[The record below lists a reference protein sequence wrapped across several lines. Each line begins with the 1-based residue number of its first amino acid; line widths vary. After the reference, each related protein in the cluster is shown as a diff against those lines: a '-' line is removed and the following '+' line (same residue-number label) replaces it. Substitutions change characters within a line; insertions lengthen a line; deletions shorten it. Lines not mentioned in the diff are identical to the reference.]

1 MWWSHVKSC
10 EVKET
15 CGEQEIRSEQVWTTL
30 SCNNDWQSISIYAT
44 MCLVKQFL
52 WANVWQIY
60 WIPLALSWHFCDFCL
75 LLGHN
80 ASIEEK
86 LVEVL
91 NLGFDW
97 CRPLGQGSR
106 GQLVRGTSRGSVEV
120 SELSAKKSE
129 IHEALVAELPSFATA
144 WALES
149 QVWAAKNHW
158 TNFWFEF
165 FKIFLF
171 VRSEI
176 LSLLVLLYRIQWH
189 AITTFFT
196 RIFFGRTCDDVVRT
210 SREGRVCDFVGLC
223 ATTATCSGGGPK
235 LTLHTENHLVCCV
248 GTTFIGDIRQDFNHL
263 YSPSIPHAFI
273 HFSIWSWFR

>member
-1 MWWSHVKSC
+1 MSKCLADLLDSI
-10 EVKET
+10 
-15 CGEQEIRSEQVWTTL
+15 GSFLTL
-30 SCNNDWQSISIYAT
+30 
-44 MCLVKQFL
+44 LRFL
-52 WANVWQIY
+52 SFVGSQC
-60 WIPLALSWHFCDFCL
+60 FDR
-75 LLGHN
+75 
-80 ASIEEK
+80 EK

-106 GQLVRGTSRGSVEV
+106 DNWCEARRVEV
-120 SELSAKKSE
+120 SKCRNCRPRSLKFTRLSCRASK
-129 IHEALVAELPSFATA
+129 LATA

-158 TNFWFEF
+158 TNFRFEF

-176 LSLLVLLYRIQWH
+176 LLVLLYRIQWH
-189 AITTFFT
+189 AIARFFT
-196 RIFFGRTCDDVVRT
+196 RIFLAALRWCGEDVEGGT
-210 SREGRVCDFVGLC
+210 SVWFCGLC
-223 ATTATCSGGGPK
+223 ATTATCFGGGPK

>member
-1 MWWSHVKSC
+1 MIDNLYQSMLLCAWLNSSY
-10 EVKET
+10 
-15 CGEQEIRSEQVWTTL
+15 EQMSGRSIGFHWLFPDTSAIFVFCWV
-30 SCNNDWQSISIYAT
+30 T
-44 MCLVKQFL
+44 MLRSRKAGGSFEFGFRLVSAVRARL
-52 WANVWQIY
+52 
-60 WIPLALSWHFCDFCL
+60 P
-75 LLGHN
+75 
-80 ASIEEK
+80 
-86 LVEVL
+86 
-91 NLGFDW
+91 
-97 CRPLGQGSR
+97 

-120 SELSAKKSE
+120 SELSKCRNCRPRSLKFTRLSCRASK
-129 IHEALVAELPSFATA
+129 LATA

-189 AITTFFT
+189 AIATFFT
-196 RIFFGRTCDDVVRT
+196 RIFLAALRWCGEDVEGGT
-210 SREGRVCDFVGLC
+210 SVWFCGLC